1 MKKNLI
7 PSLILLTI
15 LFKLTL
21 GQNIFAAENCSNYL
35 DLLEEYQKDHQ
46 ELLACGIS
54 ADDYFMKVNRDEQAA
69 WCEKSTQAE
78 VDQRSGQAGL
88 PTLHCAGMLHY
99 FSFESDRKRSQHW
112 GLIDALY
119 ETVTLKPVS
128 PEILKAIIAHP
139 GKRTGT
145 KLSVFPIQDLQD
157 SSPTCRL
164 SGVKTNL
171 STNPTRIHWLVS
183 AELPCQRDEFNQSPF
198 WLVEQQSDQYRVLLA
213 YRSDVIYAQTKRH
226 QGYSLLKTHHT
237 LDNGHND
244 DANITWQ
251 YDATQGQYRYL
262 ASRCS
267 NISRMDDT
275 EPASFED
282 CYKDETWQ

>member
-1 MKKNLI
+1 MEQPEFKDQYKTIRKNINDAKKEKHPISQL
-7 PSLILLTI
+7 PGGAL
-15 LFKLTL
+15 
-21 GQNIFAAENCSNYL
+21 
-35 DLLEEYQKDHQ
+35 Q
-46 ELLACGIS
+46 E
-54 ADDYFMKVNRDEQAA
+54 EQAQ
-69 WCEKSTQAE
+69 WCQQATQTE
-78 VDQRSGQAGL
+78 VDQRKEQAGL
-88 PTLHCAGMLHY
+88 PTLHY
-99 FSFESDRKRSQHW
+99 FSITSTVKDNQRF
-112 GLIDALY
+112 GLIKAQY
-119 ETVTLKPVS
+119 ETAKLEFAPPGVLKT
-128 PEILKAIIAHP
+128 IIANP

-145 KLSVFPIQDLQD
+145 KLSAFPIQDLQG

-171 STNPTRIHWLVS
+171 STDPTRTHWLVS
-183 AELPCQRDEFNQSPF
+183 AEPPCQRDEFNQSPF
-198 WLVEQQSDQYRVLLA
+198 WLVEQQSDQYRVILA

-282 CYKDETWQ
+282 CYKDET